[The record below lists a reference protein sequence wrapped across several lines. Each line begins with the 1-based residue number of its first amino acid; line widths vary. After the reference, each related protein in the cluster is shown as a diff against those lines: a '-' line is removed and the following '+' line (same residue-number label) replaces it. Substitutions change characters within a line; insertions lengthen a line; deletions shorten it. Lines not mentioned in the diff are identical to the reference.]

1 MRTISMILFVMTTV
15 FCSAQK
21 AEFVALES
29 THKFPNTKEGT
40 VLTHEYSFVNNGT
53 EPLIFSGYSVQ
64 CTCTKV
70 EVPKQPIAPGQKG
83 VIKVTFDTEGR
94 SFYQDRTIE
103 LNVNTKKKVEKIRF
117 KVYVEPK

>member
-1 MRTISMILFVMTTV
+1 MILFVMI
-15 FCSAQK
+15 SALSFGQK

-29 THKFPNTKEGT
+29 THKFPTTKEGT
-40 VLTHEYSFVNNGT
+40 VLTHDFPFVNNGT

-70 EVPKQPIAPGQKG
+70 EVPKTPIAPGQKG
-83 VIKVTFDTEGR
+83 VIKVTFNTDGR
-94 SFYQDRTIE
+94 SFYQDRIIE